1 MFERAK
7 AWYNRLTSC
16 RFCRYAKAALSWLW
30 NLRFLPDS
38 ARRWVFGT
46 GTRALQIV
54 NIGFLLVWAWVFGVN
69 GFGSLPLW
77 TGLSKLPRW
86 FVVLLLLLLAL
97 LSAWSMWSS
106 SPRSHAVGVGA
117 LRITPLIWL
126 LLATSFW
133 VWHTLAAQVVGYV
146 FGIWSLAV
154 WLVGE
159 HLQDMLRDERQAA
172 QTAGKKAS

>member
-1 MFERAK
+1 
-7 AWYNRLTSC
+7 
-16 RFCRYAKAALSWLW
+16 
-30 NLRFLPDS
+30 
-38 ARRWVFGT
+38 
-46 GTRALQIV
+46 
-54 NIGFLLVWAWVFGVN
+54 
-69 GFGSLPLW
+69 
-77 TGLSKLPRW
+77 
-86 FVVLLLLLLAL
+86 
-97 LSAWSMWSS
+97 
-106 SPRSHAVGVGA
+106 VGA

-133 VWHTLAAQVVGYV
+133 VRHTLAAQVVGYV

>member
-1 MFERAK
+1 MLHKMKLFYYRAR
-7 AWYNRLTSC
+7 NCRLC
-16 RFCRYAKAALSWLW
+16 LYARAALSWAW

-77 TGLSKLPRW
+77 TGLTKLPRW
-86 FVVLLLLLLAL
+86 FVVLMLLLLAL

-133 VWHTLAAQVVGYV
+133 VRHTLPAQVVGYV

>member
-7 AWYNRLTSC
+7 TLYNRWTSC
-16 RFCRYAKAALSWLW
+16 RFCQYAKAALSWLW

-77 TGLSKLPRW
+77 TGLTKLPRW
-86 FVVLLLLLLAL
+86 FVVLMLLLLAL

-106 SPRSHAVGVGA
+106 SSRSHAVGVGA

-133 VWHTLAAQVVGYV
+133 VRSTLSAQVVAYV

-159 HLQDMLRDERQAA
+159 HLQDMLQDERQAA

>member
-7 AWYNRLTSC
+7 TWYNRLTSC
-16 RFCRYAKAALSWLW
+16 RFCRYVKAALSWAW

-54 NIGFLLVWAWVFGVN
+54 NIGFFAGLGLGVWRKRFWLAAAVDGAHQIAALVCGAHAVAVGAAVGV
-69 GFGSLPLW
+69 
-77 TGLSKLPRW
+77 
-86 FVVLLLLLLAL
+86 VDVEQQ
-97 LSAWSMWSS
+97 
-106 SPRSHAVGVGA
+106 PRSHAVGVGA

-133 VWHTLAAQVVGYV
+133 VRHTLAAQVVGYV

-159 HLQDMLRDERQAA
+159 HLQDIA
-172 QTAGKKAS
+172 

>member
-7 AWYNRLTSC
+7 TLYNRWTSC
-16 RFCRYAKAALSWLW
+16 RFCQYAKAALSWLW

-69 GFGSLPLW
+69 GFGTLPLW
-77 TGLSKLPRW
+77 TGLTKLPRW
-86 FVVLLLLLLAL
+86 FVVPLLLLLAL
-97 LSAWSMWSS
+97 LSAWSVWSS

-117 LRITPLIWL
+117 LRITPMIWL
-126 LLATSFW
+126 LLAVSFW
-133 VWHTLAAQVVGYV
+133 VPRGAVAQVVGYV
-146 FGIWSLAV
+146 FGLWCVMV
-154 WLVGE
+154 WMAGE
-159 HLQDMLRDERQAA
+159 HLQDALRDEQAA
-172 QTAGKKAS
+172 QTAGKKVS